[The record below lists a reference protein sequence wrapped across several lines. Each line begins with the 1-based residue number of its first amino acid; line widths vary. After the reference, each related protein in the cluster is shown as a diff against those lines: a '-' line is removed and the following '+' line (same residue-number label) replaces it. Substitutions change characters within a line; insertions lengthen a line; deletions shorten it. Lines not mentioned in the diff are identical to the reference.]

1 MIAGFRGSL
10 WRVSLWSATSLI
22 WISSTQFHWAGTL
35 KLKEGGMKLCK
46 QNLSNL
52 WQTLT
57 VISYQ
62 HLSKVCC
69 YQSEVW
75 NSHVPKSQRLKE
87 FLWGSNELR
96 RIENYDSFTPN
107 CSNYR
112 VTKHIYYTVIK
123 NGATI
128 LFSFARSALC
138 IQAWEESI
146 VVKGTAF
153 I

>member
-10 WRVSLWSATSLI
+10 WRI
-22 WISSTQFHWAGTL
+22 PISVISYIQRAGTL
-35 KLKEGGMKLCK
+35 KLKEIGMKLCK
-46 QNLSNL
+46 QILSNL
-52 WQTLT
+52 WQTPI

-62 HLSKVCC
+62 HLLTACY
-69 YQSEVW
+69 YQSKVW

-87 FLWGSNELR
+87 FLWGSKDLR
-96 RIENYDSFTPN
+96 SIENYDSFR
-107 CSNYR
+107 SNYSKYT
-112 VTKHIYYTVIK
+112 VTKHIYYIVIK

-138 IQAWEESI
+138 IQAWEESMA
-146 VVKGTAF
+146 VKCTAF